1 MERLRDRLRAI
12 PTINEAPRWDPGDS
26 PEDPYELFISWLDDA
41 IDGGAPVPHA
51 VTLST
56 VDEDGSPD
64 ARVVVLK
71 DVTRQLELGVASGT
85 ESAKGRQL
93 SWDPRCALTFYWP
106 AVARSV
112 RIRGAAH
119 RGTSAEAAA
128 DFTARHPDARALALT
143 DLQSTP
149 MSDVA
154 EHERMIEDGRARI
167 DADPGLVSPTW
178 AVWWIVPD
186 QVEFWQGAVSRDHLR
201 VRYRRRGG
209 VWRHERLWP

>member
-41 IDGGAPVPHA
+41 IEGGAPVPHA

-93 SWDPRCALTFYWP
+93 SRDPRCALTFYWP
-106 AVARSV
+106 AVAV
-112 RIRGAAH
+112 RCGFAAQ
-119 RGTSAEAAA
+119 
-128 DFTARHPDARALALT
+128 LT
-143 DLQSTP
+143 G
-149 MSDVA
+149 
-154 EHERMIEDGRARI
+154 E
-167 DADPGLVSPTW
+167 
-178 AVWWIVPD
+178 
-186 QVEFWQGAVSRDHLR
+186 
-201 VRYRRRGG
+201 RRR
-209 VWRHERLWP
+209 RRLRTSLRGIRMPVRLH